1 MVAAQEGDPEERAGP
16 GSARYGP
23 FASHGPKEKEQNE
36 RRPNSAIQHR
46 RPVGGPHKSAQS
58 EGDCGEQRSGAR
70 PFQIAA
76 KPVAEQRRLKM
87 NENEI
92 PVQEGLPDPS
102 VA

>member
-1 MVAAQEGDPEERAGP
+1 MVAAQEGDPEKRAGP
-16 GSARYGP
+16 GGARDRP
-23 FASHGPKEKEQNE
+23 FAAHRPKKKEQNE
-36 RRPNSAIQHR
+36 RGPNGPVQHR

-58 EGDCGEQRSGAR
+58 EGDGGEQGSGAR

-76 KPVAEQRRLKM
+76 KPVAEQGPLKM
-87 NENEI
+87 DKNEI